1 MLYEMAT
8 ATPPFSG
15 ETSGAIFDA
24 ILHKSP
30 SALTRLNPE
39 VPAELDRIIGT
50 GLEKDGNVR
59 YQHASEIRTDLER
72 LKRETDVLGQTSSNH
87 MKSAVFNDPT
97 WPTGSPEMCGKTIR
111 GPGGPRQSASLR

>member
-1 MLYEMAT
+1 MPSCTRVRLLRPVSIRRFQGSWT
-8 ATPPFSG
+8 ALSLGDWRKTG
-15 ETSGAIFDA
+15 TSA
-24 ILHKSP
+24 
-30 SALTRLNPE
+30 
-39 VPAELDRIIGT
+39 
-50 GLEKDGNVR
+50 